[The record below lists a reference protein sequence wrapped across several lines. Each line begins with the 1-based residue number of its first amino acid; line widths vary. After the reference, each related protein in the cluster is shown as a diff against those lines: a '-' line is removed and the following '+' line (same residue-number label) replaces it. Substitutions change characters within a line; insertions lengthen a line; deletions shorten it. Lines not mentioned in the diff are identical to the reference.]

1 MPKVVYSEKKGLRQ
15 ERGGALLELDGQVSK
30 SRVVVEAI
38 TAAKTL
44 AQSDSGKVF
53 TIDADG
59 GAYAITLPTATST
72 TEATNL
78 EGWHAMFVLTDV
90 ASTNVDVTIVRG
102 DTSNDALIGNIAAEE
117 AANGAAGTG
126 LVLATHVITFAAD
139 GGDVIGDMVEIICHS
154 ASSTVTSFFA
164 RGHCAT

>member
-15 ERGGALLELDGQVSK
+15 ESGGALLELDGQVSK
-30 SRVVVEAI
+30 DRYVVEAI

-72 TEATNL
+72 TQATNL
-78 EGWHAMFVLTDV
+78 EGWSAMFVLTDI
-90 ASTNVDVTIVRG
+90 ADTNVDITIVRG
-102 DTSNDALIGNIAAEE
+102 DTDNDALIGNIGAETAAD
-117 AANGAAGTG
+117 GAAGTG
-126 LVLATHVITFAAD
+126 LLIGSHVVTFAAD
-139 GGDVIGDMVEIICHS
+139 GTDTIGDMVEIVCHS
-154 ASSTVTSFFA
+154 ASSTATSFFA
-164 RGHCAT
+164 RGYCAT